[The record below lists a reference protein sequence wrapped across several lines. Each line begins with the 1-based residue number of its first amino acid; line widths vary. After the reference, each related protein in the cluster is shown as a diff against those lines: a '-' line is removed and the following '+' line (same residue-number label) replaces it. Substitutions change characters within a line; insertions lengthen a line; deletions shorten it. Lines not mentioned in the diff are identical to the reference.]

1 MKIDESIEIK
11 VNKGVYS
18 PDQDSFLLLEMIDVE
33 EGENVLEIGSGT
45 GIISLHCSKKG
56 AVVTAV
62 DKNDK
67 ALRNT
72 KENAEKN
79 GIEISVEESDM
90 FSSIEGMYDVI
101 IFNPPYLPEHEELEF
116 DYRWAVGKRGDEIT
130 VSFLNNVK
138 DYLNKGGRV
147 YLCFSDLA
155 PLDRI
160 YSVIERYF
168 KVINKIEEHFSFETL
183 YAYELRLK

>member
-11 VNKGVYS
+11 VNEGVYS
-18 PDQDSFLLLEMIDVE
+18 PDQDSFLLLEIIDVE

-56 AVVTAV
+56 AGVASV
-62 DKNDK
+62 DKSDK
-67 ALRNT
+67 ALTNT
-72 KENAEKN
+72 KENAKKN
-79 GIEISVEESDM
+79 GFEIRVEKSDM
-90 FSSIEGMYDVI
+90 FSSIERMYDVI
-101 IFNPPYLPEHEELEF
+101 IFNPPYLPEHEELEP
-116 DYRWAVGKRGDEIT
+116 DDRWDGGKRGDEIT
-130 VSFLNNVK
+130 IRFLNNVK
-138 DYLNKGGRV
+138 DYLNKDGRV

-168 KVINKIEEHFSFETL
+168 KVINKKEEQFSFETL